1 MPQVTLAEF
10 PEIAAFE
17 EPDHDRPLM
26 LRRLPNGG
34 WVVSQKSDAMSY
46 PVELG
51 AYRDAAGMLSAL
63 SCLMAPERTI
73 S

>member
-1 MPQVTLAEF
+1 
-10 PEIAAFE
+10 
-17 EPDHDRPLM
+17 M